1 MLLLVPALVRYGHGG
16 ESVTHEAQLQL
27 FFIFMLV
34 CHLTHTLHGTM
45 K

>member
-1 MLLLVPALVRYGHGG
+1 MLILVPTLVRFGHGG
-16 ESVTHEAQLQL
+16 ESVTHEARL

-34 CHLTHTLHGTM
+34 CHLTHTLRGTM